1 MSPHAGATR
10 LKSSVAHLSL
20 SLLQLLAF
28 FMRLDTL
35 SLMMNYIDLRQTK
48 DVQLIFDA
56 LLVRLSFSDAT
67 KNIMDVEGSSLK

>member
-1 MSPHAGATR
+1 
-10 LKSSVAHLSL
+10 
-20 SLLQLLAF
+20 
-28 FMRLDTL
+28 MRLDAL

-67 KNIMDVEGSSLK
+67 KNITDVEGSSLK